1 MNLNKQTIEVL
12 KNFSTINQGILFKE
26 GNVIRTMSVMRNI
39 FARAVVKDVIPQE
52 FAIYDLPEFLSC
64 MSLFDNPSVDFGE
77 RLVELSSGNNTVK
90 YFYSSPNV
98 VIAPPDKEMRM
109 KGVDLSFTIT
119 EAELLQLQKAA
130 AVMKLK
136 DLAITKS
143 GVSVLNTDADG
154 NRFDVT
160 LAVNT
165 ELEDPKVVIKVDDL
179 KIIPADYEV
188 NVATAGMIQFVSKNP
203 ALELEYFIA
212 IQS

>member
-12 KNFSTINQGILFKE
+12 KNFSTINQGIIFKE

-39 FARAVVKDVIPQE
+39 FARAVVSDTIPRE

-64 MSLFDNPSVDFGE
+64 MSLFEGPD
-77 RLVELSSGNNTVK
+77 LVFDDKMVKMTSDKNVIK
-90 YFYSSPNV
+90 YFYSNPSV

-109 KGVDLSFTIT
+109 RDVDLKFSIT
-119 EAELLQLQKAA
+119 EAQLLQIQKAS

-136 DLAITKS
+136 DLAITKT
-143 GVSVLNTDADG
+143 GVTVLNTDANG
-154 NRFDVT
+154 NRFDISIPVD
-160 LAVNT
+160 T
-165 ELEDPKVVIKVDDL
+165 ELDAPNVVIKVDDL
-179 KIIPADYEV
+179 KIIPADYDV

-203 ALELEYFIA
+203 ALQLEYFIA

>member
-136 DLAITKS
+136 DLAITKT